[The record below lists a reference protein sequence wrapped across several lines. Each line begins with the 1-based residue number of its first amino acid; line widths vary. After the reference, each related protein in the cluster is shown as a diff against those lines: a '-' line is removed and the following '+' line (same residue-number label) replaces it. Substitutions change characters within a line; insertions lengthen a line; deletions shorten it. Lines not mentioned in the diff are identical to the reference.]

1 MGLDHLHQH
10 HQAADGLTNLF
21 TKANHDLSVVQY
33 RLEKEFQQIYPD
45 SIILH
50 ILSGKHE
57 YESVVAQLANPMKL
71 ALRIKKIRD
80 DISTL
85 KEQCRE
91 VLMAKQDVIDKAR
104 TVLVGNR
111 NMVHKMQASMGKPF
125 VSDDDDPAF
134 VQFKQ
139 ITEEWTTQVQ
149 SKIGEDGQE
158 DAESSDV
165 NKLLFSAVVQE

>member
-45 SIILH
+45 S
-50 ILSGKHE
+50 
-57 YESVVAQLANPMKL
+57 ANPMKL